1 MGLRRRMGGKVIQV
15 VALGIGLSALLL
27 LTVIRADLLD
37 TWRRTAPPDAP
48 NRFGHHRPAFQEK
61 EVAWLLCPRRPAT
74 AGR

>member
-1 MGLRRRMGGKVIQV
+1 MIQV

-48 NRFGHHRPAFQEK
+48 NRFVINVQPFQEK
-61 EVAWLLCPRRPAT
+61 EVADFFVRRACH
-74 AGR
+74 GRC